1 MLAGREAS
9 GEAPSKAQILLDLL
23 ESVERDGA
31 KSQRRLAGELGIA
44 LGLVNAY
51 IRRCIKKGL
60 VKVTQTPAGRI
71 AYYLT
76 PNGFAEKSRLTIE
89 YLSYSFSFFRQAKAD
104 CSAVIELARVR
115 GFTRVVLAG
124 RSDLAEIAAICGL
137 ESNVTIVAVV
147 DAKFSGPHF
156 LSFAAVQSY
165 DDLPDDVDAV
175 IVTDLSNA
183 RETAKQAIARY
194 GADRVLIPEL
204 LCLRIT
210 DRRKV
215 AP

>member
-9 GEAPSKAQILLDLL
+9 GEDPSKPQILLGLL

-31 KSQRRLAGELGIA
+31 KSQRRLAGELDIA

-60 VKVTQTPAGRI
+60 VKVTQAPAGRI

-76 PNGFAEKSRLTIE
+76 PSGFAEKSRLTIE

-104 CSAVIELARVR
+104 CSAVIELARAR
-115 GFTRVVLAG
+115 GFSRVVLAG

-137 ESNVTIVAVV
+137 ESNVKIVAVV
-147 DAKFSGPHF
+147 DSKSTEPQF
-156 LSFAAVQSY
+156 LGFAAVQSY
-165 DDLPDDVDAV
+165 DDLPDGIDAV

-183 RETAKQAIARY
+183 RETAKLAIARY
-194 GADRVLIPEL
+194 GADRVLIPDL
-204 LCLRIT
+204 LRIRIT
-210 DRRKV
+210 ERQQG
-215 AP
+215 AS